1 MAETVLIKAVDL
13 AREVAIEAAEDAA
26 HVGDHLA
33 AVEVDERLVTHQ
45 FAALIP
51 GYRGWIWEVTVSR
64 APRGKEAAICEAYLT
79 PADDA
84 LLAPAWVP
92 WADRVQPGDLDAHM
106 VLPYLKDDPR
116 VVPGYEITDDADA
129 DQVALWELGLGRER
143 VLGAE
148 GRELAADRW
157 YRGSHGPTAASAIA
171 SAEQCATCAFM
182 IPIAGS
188 LRGTFGVCAN
198 EWSPSDGS
206 VVSLDHG
213 CGAHSQTDLDKQAS
227 RWPADAPV
235 VDTMSQE
242 SLDTEASADEA
253 PADEEPAADA
263 PEAKSAPAD
272 AAPDVAEAPEAEAS
286 ADGEAAEPQVEPSA
300 DKSAD

>member
-1 MAETVLIKAVDL
+1 
-13 AREVAIEAAEDAA
+13 
-26 HVGDHLA
+26 
-33 AVEVDERLVTHQ
+33 
-45 FAALIP
+45 
-51 GYRGWIWEVTVSR
+51 
-64 APRGKEAAICEAYLT
+64 
-79 PADDA
+79 
-84 LLAPAWVP
+84 
-92 WADRVQPGDLDAHM
+92 M
-106 VLPYLKDDPR
+106 VLPSSATTRAL
-116 VVPGYEITDDADA
+116 VPGYETTDDEDADA
-129 DQVALWELGLGRER
+129 VAMWELGLGRER

-148 GRELAADRW
+148 GRDDAADRW

-171 SAEQCATCAFM
+171 SAAQCATCAFFV
-182 IPIAGS
+182 PLAGS

-213 CGAHSQTDLDKQAS
+213 CGAHSQTDVEKQAS

-235 VDTMSQE
+235 IDTMSQE